1 MRRVILE
8 SPFKGENWESTEE
21 NVRFARLCGHDCFLR
36 GEAFFASHLLYTQ
49 EHVLDDK
56 IPEERKL
63 GIEGGFVWKE
73 VSDATIVYV
82 NCGISKGM
90 NLGIKAALKMGHL
103 VEYRCLVDYPK
114 IISTPVIITITGA
127 SGVGKSTIIKK
138 FIEKNPKAELIT
150 SYTTRGPRDPDLPG
164 EYLCN
169 HTFEKMKEME
179 SEFFKLFSVHGNF
192 YGTLRKS
199 VTEAMVYCDPR
210 VLILVTEAVKVIME
224 YYSKWPILL
233 DLIKS
238 FYVLS
243 PGKDEIRRRLAGRG
257 EIEIQK
263 RIDDCQKWDEE
274 ALTSNIPYIFLK
286 NEEQGIGID
295 KAVEQMMVFL

>member
-1 MRRVILE
+1 MRSVILE
-8 SPFKGENWESTEE
+8 APFKGENWESTEE

-49 EHVLDDK
+49 EHVLNDK

-73 VSDATIVYV
+73 VSDATVVYI
-82 NCGISKGM
+82 NRGISKGM
-90 NLGIKAALKMGHL
+90 DLGIKAALKMCHP
-103 VEYRCLVDYPK
+103 VEYRCLKDYPNTNP
-114 IISTPVIITITGA
+114 TPVIITITGA
-127 SGVGKSTIIKK
+127 SGAGKSTIIKK
-138 FIEKNPKAELIT
+138 IIEKNPKAELIT
-150 SYTTRGPRDPDLPG
+150 SYTTRGPRDSDLPG

-179 SEFFKLFSVHGNF
+179 SEFFKLFSAHGNL

-199 VTEAMVYCDPR
+199 VTEAMAYGDLR
-210 VLILVTEAVKVIME
+210 ILIIVPEAVKVICD

-243 PGKDEIRRRLAGRG
+243 PGEDEIRRRLVGRG
-257 EIEIQK
+257 EAEIQK
-263 RIDDCQKWDEE
+263 RINDCKKWDEE
-274 ALTSNIPYIFLK
+274 ALTSNIHYIFLK
-286 NEEQGIGID
+286 NDEQGIGID
-295 KAVEQMMVFL
+295 KAVKQMMIFL